1 MVEMA
6 TTGVALVTK
15 LVSVL
20 GTPVLVILEAT
31 SLGTVFSPVLLVM
44 STAGAEVE
52 LEVASSTMLF
62 EFLEEIVWDFSAL

>member
-6 TTGVALVTK
+6 TIGVALVTK

-20 GTPVLVILEAT
+20 GTPVLVTLEVT

-44 STAGAEVE
+44 CTAGAE
-52 LEVASSTMLF
+52 LEVPSPAMVF
-62 EFLEEIVWDFSAL
+62 EFLEELVCDFSAL